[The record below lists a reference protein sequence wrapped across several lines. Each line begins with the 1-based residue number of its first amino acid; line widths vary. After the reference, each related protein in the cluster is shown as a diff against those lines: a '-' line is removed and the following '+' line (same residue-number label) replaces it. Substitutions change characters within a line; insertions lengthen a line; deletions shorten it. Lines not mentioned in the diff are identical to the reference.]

1 MYKDWDGKQW
11 QYCNC
16 AIIHIVGTP
25 PLNAVFISGCAILK
39 YIVEMEE
46 TQT

>member
-1 MYKDWDGKQW
+1 MCKEWDGKQW

-16 AIIHIVGTP
+16 AIMHIVGT
-25 PLNAVFISGCAILK
+25 LSLKSAFSAGLAILK

-46 TQT
+46 AQS